1 MAWSN
6 REIAYS
12 RVEGSGEA
20 FRSTAG
26 SLLRRCGAVLGTWMA
41 RARERRAL
49 RELNDHLLD
58 DIGIT
63 RADARREWDKP
74 FWI

>member
-6 REIAYS
+6 REIAFR
-12 RVEGSGEA
+12 RVEGSGES
-20 FRSTAG
+20 FRSAVA
-26 SLLRRCGAVLGTWMA
+26 SLLRRCGAVPGSWMA
-41 RARERRAL
+41 RARERKAL
-49 RELNDHLLD
+49 SELDDHLLD

-63 RADARREWDKP
+63 HADARREWENP